1 MLWTHGIEH
10 LEQILVLKNKD
21 LMEANMTLSQ
31 TISLKQIAMEALEE
45 KMKLD
50 PQWAVRNMQTRKS
63 WQCDEAKNYEADTRS
78 ETQYTNEEKNQSKCC
93 HTPLR
98 ARGMI

>member
-10 LEQILVLKNKD
+10 LEQILVLNNKD

-31 TISLKQIAMEALEE
+31 TISLKQIAMEALDE

-50 PQWAVRNMQTRKS
+50 PQWVVRNMQTRKS
-63 WQCDEAKNYEADTRS
+63 W
-78 ETQYTNEEKNQSKCC
+78 
-93 HTPLR
+93 
-98 ARGMI
+98 